1 MSRMLLVVGYAVA
14 LAVATRLVPVY
25 RERRWRWLLA
35 LEAATL
41 SVAAGHALEGRTVP
55 AALNVGFVVAFG
67 ALWWWT
73 GARRQ
78 PSAGAG
84 STR

>member
-1 MSRMLLVVGYAVA
+1 MSGVLLVIGYAVA

-35 LEAATL
+35 LQAATAA
-41 SVAAGHALEGRTVP
+41 VAVGHALDGRAV
-55 AALNVGFVVAFG
+55 AVAVNLGFVVAFG

-73 GARRQ
+73 GACRQ
-78 PSAGAG
+78 SSGAD
-84 STR
+84 

>member
-1 MSRMLLVVGYAVA
+1 MSRVLLVAGYAVA

-41 SVAAGHALEGRTVP
+41 SVAGGHALEGRTLSAV
-55 AALNVGFVVAFG
+55 LNVGFFLAFG
-67 ALWWWT
+67 AVWWWT
-73 GARRQ
+73 GARRR
-78 PSAGAG
+78 PSSVAGPKP
-84 STR
+84 